1 MSAHLAT
8 LAARFSF
15 VVVVCFCMCFVLFF
29 FFPDQMKKKQEIN
42 NPDLER
48 AQTNDW
54 RRKERE
60 KRREKETYRP
70 SSAGSADIIKR
81 GRKKRKR

>member
-1 MSAHLAT
+1 MI
-8 LAARFSF
+8 
-15 VVVVCFCMCFVLFF
+15 
-29 FFPDQMKKKQEIN
+29 KKQEKN
-42 NPDLER
+42 NPHLER